1 MKQITQGILILSSLF
16 SLSANIANYN
26 KAIEPPVIVQAARPQ
41 PPVPTTRPKTE
52 SGGTNLS
59 PAVIAKVKANQALIR
74 KYRKQEQKHYDNVL
88 RTVEVM
94 NRDADKAIAEVKAS
108 VKEPVFIGEAQAPY
122 NERFFTPQLEQPVLP
137 QVPKPQLTKP
147 TPVPTVIPKDN
158 LPPLT
163 VPIYI
168 DQQTA
173 SVGTTDENNN

>member
-1 MKQITQGILILSSLF
+1 MKQLTQGILILSSLF
-16 SLSANIANYN
+16 SLGANIANYN
-26 KAIEPPVIVQAARPQ
+26 KAIEPPIVVQAARPQ

-59 PAVIAKVKANQALIR
+59 PAVVAKVEANKALIR
-74 KYRKQEQKHYDNVL
+74 KYRKQEQKHYDNIL

-94 NRDADKAIAEVKAS
+94 NRDADKALVRVNNPE
-108 VKEPVFIGEAQAPY
+108 FIGEAQAPY
-122 NERFFTPQLEQPVLP
+122 NDRFFTPQLEQPVLP
-137 QVPKPQLTKP
+137 QVPKPQLTPKP
-147 TPVPTVIPKDN
+147 TLAPTVAPEDN

-173 SVGTTDENNN
+173 SAGTTDENNN

>member
-1 MKQITQGILILSSLF
+1 MKQLTQGILILSSLF

-26 KAIEPPVIVQAARPQ
+26 KAIEPPIVVRAQ

-52 SGGTNLS
+52 PGGTNLS
-59 PAVIAKVKANQALIR
+59 PAVTAKVEANKALI
-74 KYRKQEQKHYDNVL
+74 RKQEQKHIL

-94 NRDADKAIAEVKAS
+94 NRDADKALVRVNNPE
-108 VKEPVFIGEAQAPY
+108 FIGEAQAPY
-122 NERFFTPQLEQPVLP
+122 NDRFFTPQLEQPVLP
-137 QVPKPQLTKP
+137 QVPKPQLTPKP
-147 TPVPTVIPKDN
+147 IPAPTVAPEDN

-173 SVGTTDENNN
+173 STENTDENNN